1 MVAGV
6 SETVAHEILGQ
17 SVIFTA
23 FEALAAAVGRLLVRS
38 IDVEVLA
45 LIAAYGKI
53 VGIPEENLVWT
64 YLNKGT
70 HEEANRDDF
79 DTEKVEDVVQTL
91 ETLDMIELRRGR

>member
-1 MVAGV
+1 MRNVCDA
-6 SETVAHEILGQ
+6 ILKK
-17 SVIFTA
+17 
-23 FEALAAAVGRLLVRS
+23 LKDAAAFNHAS
-38 IDVEVLA
+38 KA
-45 LIAAYGKI
+45 PLIAAYGKI